1 MESANLGLFVAF
13 AAGVLS
19 FLSPCVLPLVPSYL
33 GFITGMSIEE
43 MSDRRRT
50 AMTHAFLFVTG
61 FSLVFILV
69 GLSATALGRA
79 LNFNSVWLAR
89 IGGVMIILFGVYLLG
104 IFQLPFLEREKRLH
118 LENKPLGY
126 LGSVVVGMAF
136 AAGWT
141 PCIGPVLGGILT
153 MASTQQDLARGA
165 GLLAVYSAG
174 LAIPFLVTAWAVE
187 SFFQWF
193 EKFRRFLPLV
203 QKASGA
209 LLILVG
215 VLLVSGQFTRLASW
229 LQALTPDFLRNLL

>member
-1 MESANLGLFVAF
+1 
-13 AAGVLS
+13 
-19 FLSPCVLPLVPSYL
+19 
-33 GFITGMSIEE
+33 
-43 MSDRRRT
+43 
-50 AMTHAFLFVTG
+50 
-61 FSLVFILV
+61 
-69 GLSATALGRA
+69 
-79 LNFNSVWLAR
+79 
-89 IGGVMIILFGVYLLG
+89 MIILFGVYLLG

-229 LQALTPDFLRNLL
+229 LQALTPDFLRNML